1 MAGTVD
7 FSLLE
12 QRVRNSFQYITK
24 RMIPDFEDD
33 CVQECLM
40 NFHNNGYGQTVDQ
53 AVIDFLR
60 KYFSGRSDS
69 KSYEIRKNMN
79 NYSEINPSTQSQNA
93 INEFPIDLTSFLK
106 GRTKLIVEKY
116 SQGFTFKEIGNEIG
130 VTESRAHQIFSDYV
144 DKMLILLTVPKEV
157 RHWAAKNVF

>member
-1 MAGTVD
+1 MRIAELRRRMTEHFGADWAPSYAKDFVMAELG
-7 FSLLE
+7 
-12 QRVRNSFQYITK
+12 
-24 RMIPDFEDD
+24 
-33 CVQECLM
+33 
-40 NFHNNGYGQTVDQ
+40 GQTVDQ

-116 SQGFTFKEIGNEIG
+116 SQGFTFKGIGNEIG